1 MKETDTET
9 SVIWPSWCYT
19 DNIHRNVLKECVEIE
34 KDLYTN
40 INRESN
46 VLSLGNITDT
56 QEVTREREHIKSTSG
71 CITSQT
77 PTPPTAPIAPPSITP
92 ITIVGEKKML
102 SERSLLLSGY
112 SNNNTIDS
120 VKTNCEKSNTPPLSG
135 DTSPVQGAGLT
146 ITPTTTAAAAAAYL
160 YLEKV
165 KNERMSP
172 RVTAAQLDSL
182 KDAIMESSAAAAA
195 VAAAMVNNNNSNS
208 INNNNNHNNSNSIN
222 NNSSIGSGS
231 GSASNCSNSSSSINN
246 NLVNSQLQNQIA
258 NNSIN
263 NTSDELQ
270 SHSLAQSCSQTHQ
283 QQQQHQ
289 FQIQK
294 QSHQHHLHH
303 QTQQQ
308 SLHMSSN
315 HVKKERLSPGT
326 NGDLQTTLSRS
337 RSTTPSSFR
346 GTSPQQ
352 SVHSSPSETLV
363 PMHNLST
370 NLLNSIHQAAASS
383 RHGNL
388 SVSSPGITN
397 ANSGLPADFPTRN
410 YSDFMRSLAAKYN
423 NANPNDNLKRNAL
436 FEATSNNINSQKK
449 ASTAAQKTSYAPSP
463 TAPINKEVSI
473 TTTSTLPPPPPLTS
487 AAISPGESALKL
499 TQQNKLAAA
508 VANAAAACTS
518 NVSPYMTSFLS
529 SLPFSSGI
537 FPPLID
543 MSSTQALI
551 TLARAA
557 KENEIHNI
565 LSASSQHP
573 KRSAASNSPSPSPSL
588 NMALQQAA
596 QFISPALIYSAQLQK
611 QQLQQQQQASR
622 QSSPRLANISN
633 STTTSS
639 TSAKNN
645 RNLGDKLNVS
655 PLDLSSQ
662 PPASKR
668 FKAESTSS
676 QSSND
681 GLIHTT
687 ITRRASSSTATTSP
701 SPPPLN
707 EKSLNMNASIASPA
721 ATASAVVGSSTKTE
735 ATTTAFTPIKVA
747 SSTSATSSIAP
758 AVTVRQCQAQ
768 SEELNSWTVDDVCAF
783 VGSIDICAEYVKHF
797 REQCIDGSGLPLL
810 TEDHLVNSLG
820 MKLGPALKLRSVL
833 AKKLGGPCPCVSCV
847 AQVQQVLALQTGG
860 MTAAAATIATPTT
873 TSDHTTS
880 SSSAN
885 VTAIGSSSNSSGSCN
900 SHLPKNPLST
910 SSSTNCSNYNS
921 SNSVN
926 KNESTTAATTTTSS
940 TNTIFTNSSTT
951 NVCNNDAN
959 TNNTPRSNSNCNTN
973 VGHFSSPPPSSSAA
987 AATAPITQQP
997 QQHHLHQQQHSPS
1010 QNICSNDNSNPT
1022 TYRHDNADSSS

>member
-1 MKETDTET
+1 MKEIDTET
-9 SVIWPSWCYT
+9 SVIWPSWCYS
-19 DNIHRNVLKECVEIE
+19 DNIRRNVLKECAEIE
-34 KDLYTN
+34 KDLYVN
-40 INRESN
+40 IDKESN
-46 VLSLGNITDT
+46 YSILGKTAATHEVTSDSQGINSTGDCNKKRCRSKTSSPLAPLAPLSLA
-56 QEVTREREHIKSTSG
+56 ST
-71 CITSQT
+71 
-77 PTPPTAPIAPPSITP
+77 
-92 ITIVGEKKML
+92 TIVGENKML
-102 SERSLLLSGY
+102 SERSLILSGY

-120 VKTNCEKSNTPPLSG
+120 VKTNCEKSNTPPLSAVP
-135 DTSPVQGAGLT
+135 SPVQGTGLT

-182 KDAIMESSAAAAA
+182 KDAIMESSAAAA

-208 INNNNNHNNSNSIN
+208 INNNNNNHNSNNSTHNNSS
-222 NNSSIGSGS
+222 
-231 GSASNCSNSSSSINN
+231 SASNCSNSSSSINH
-246 NLVNSQLQNQIA
+246 NLVNCQVQQQIT
-258 NNSIN
+258 S

-270 SHSLAQSCSQTHQ
+270 THSLTQSCSQP
-283 QQQQHQ
+283 QQHHQ
-289 FQIQK
+289 LQK
-294 QSHQHHLHH
+294 QSLQHHH
-303 QTQQQ
+303 Q
-308 SLHMSSN
+308 SLHMNSN

-388 SVSSPGITN
+388 SVSSTGLTS
-397 ANSGLPADFPTRN
+397 ANSGLPADFSTRN

-423 NANPNDNLKRNAL
+423 NTNPNDNLKRNTL
-436 FEATSNNINSQKK
+436 FEATSNNTISQKK
-449 ASTAAQKTSYAPSP
+449 TSTAAAQKTSYATSP
-463 TAPINKEVSI
+463 TTQINKEVSI
-473 TTTSTLPPPPPLTS
+473 TTTSSLPPPPPLTA

-508 VANAAAACTS
+508 VANAAAACSS

-529 SLPFSSGI
+529 SLPFSPGI

-557 KENEIHNI
+557 KENEIHNM
-565 LSASSQHP
+565 LSASAQHP
-573 KRSAASNSPSPSPSL
+573 KRSAASTSPSPSPSL

-611 QQLQQQQQASR
+611 QQLQQQQHQQQQQQQQASR
-622 QSSPRLANISN
+622 QSSPRLPNISN
-633 STTTSS
+633 STTSNST
-639 TSAKNN
+639 TSAKSN
-645 RNLGDKLNVS
+645 RNLGEKINVS

-662 PPASKR
+662 PPAAKR

-707 EKSLNMNASIASPA
+707 EKSLNAFTASPA

-758 AVTVRQCQAQ
+758 AVNVRQCQAQ

-797 REQCIDGSGLPLL
+797 RDQCIDGSGLPLL

-860 MTAAAATIATPTT
+860 MTAAAATIATTT
-873 TSDHTTS
+873 TASDHTTGS
-880 SSSAN
+880 IATN
-885 VTAIGSSSNSSGSCN
+885 VAAIGCSSNSGGSCN

-910 SSSTNCSNYNS
+910 NSSKNCSSYNS
-921 SNSVN
+921 SNSNSSSVN
-926 KNESTTAATTTTSS
+926 KNESTTSTTSS
-940 TNTIFTNSSTT
+940 TNTISANSTTT
-951 NVCNNDAN
+951 NVYNSDG
-959 TNNTPRSNSNCNTN
+959 NTPRGNSNCNAN
-973 VGHFSSPPPSSSAA
+973 VGHFSSPPPPQ
-987 AATAPITQQP
+987 APIPQQQ
-997 QQHHLHQQQHSPS
+997 QQHHLHPQEQHSPS
-1010 QNICSNDNSNPT
+1010 QNICSSNNSNPT
-1022 TYRHDNADSSS
+1022 TNRHDNADSSS